1 MLCLE
6 VDENQQKSILSL
18 MKIIDMMIYLW
29 VLAVSIYLEDIIHID
44 TLINMIRVRIRF
56 FHNRMD
62 ALTLLIHKH
71 IKRVESEENNGLV
84 EVYHLLYD
92 KN

>member
-1 MLCLE
+1 MGFRGKYIFIGCNPYKYI
-6 VDENQQKSILSL
+6 DKYDKS
-18 MKIIDMMIYLW
+18 K
-29 VLAVSIYLEDIIHID
+29 
-44 TLINMIRVRIRF
+44 NPF
-56 FHNRMD
+56 FHDRMD

-84 EVYHLLYD
+84 EVHHLLYD